1 MANSDRW
8 ESTYQNTPSKIN
20 LSMAFSSW
28 FWNIIF
34 NLDNR
39 QKYREIYFESNFN
52 SNWNQVSC
60 NDFNWF
66 RDPKNAFRL
75 QHQLHMLNVYVC
87 LNSQHSRWRLRALF
101 NSTHGL
107 EENISIFYGNYFNSN
122 KDVKLT
128 HFNYIDLDD
137 FFAHT
142 APELVV
148 LRVSQFSAM
157 LTVYFRCTSGRM
169 FLYFSVDST
178 WRNVHKQNVDWH
190 DMVTAIITISGIEK
204 RRKMLKKW
212 LFGVKGKIKRS
223 FQWKHLNS
231 WTTIKFNILWCI
243 QQNWHNNWSIAIC
256 RWNDF
261 ILLFRAPR
269 KTFLNF

>member
-8 ESTYQNTPSKIN
+8 DLMNPPIRIHRQKIS

-28 FWNIIF
+28 LWNIIF

-60 NDFNWF
+60 NDFWMISG
-66 RDPKNAFRL
+66 PKNSFRL

-148 LRVSQFSAM
+148 LRVSQLSWM
-157 LTVYFRCTSGRM
+157 LPVYFRW
-169 FLYFSVDST
+169 Y
-178 WRNVHKQNVDWH
+178 
-190 DMVTAIITISGIEK
+190 
-204 RRKMLKKW
+204 
-212 LFGVKGKIKRS
+212 
-223 FQWKHLNS
+223 
-231 WTTIKFNILWCI
+231 
-243 QQNWHNNWSIAIC
+243 
-256 RWNDF
+256 DF
-261 ILLFRAPR
+261 VF
-269 KTFLNF
+269 